1 MEDKKLSRTRR
12 KGWVHGYSGAYMWLK
27 AEFWCFS
34 HEAVNLYYLYSTR
47 VKMIVKDCLGIPSKY
62 PELRGILRK

>member
-12 KGWVHGYSGAYMWLK
+12 KGWVHGYSGAYVWLK

-34 HEAVNLYYLYSTR
+34 GEAVNLYYLYCTR
-47 VKMIVKDCLGIPSKY
+47 VKMIVGDCQGFQVNTLNLSV
-62 PELRGILRK
+62 ILKK